1 MERIRMITREEKN
14 MGAPGADNI
23 CCHPD
28 DSMTGRLKHI
38 WQVCFGDSRE
48 YIDFY
53 FQRRFRPEEMLV
65 CLAEGQPV
73 SMLSLLPAQLCYQGR
88 RQPIR
93 YVYAVATLPEY
104 RGRGCARLLLEEA
117 SRRLQ
122 VPLALVPASGS
133 LGEYYGRLGFRNA
146 FAIDEIT
153 ITPEE
158 IAACGSER
166 YGQEYWLLTVT
177 PGEYYRIREEY
188 LSTMGISTNGYVSWD
203 EAAIAYALQEN
214 DFADGYAYKV
224 RHHGREDILL
234 FREEDHYIRV
244 LETTLSVPEVTAV
257 MKRLRIKRPV
267 TVRTAVN
274 AAARTENLYAAGI
287 EAPEAADC
295 GAGHGGHTYG
305 MLLGGPEITEGY
317 LNLTLE

>member
-1 MERIRMITREEKN
+1 MITREEKN
-14 MGAPGADNI
+14 TGAPGADNI

-28 DSMTGRLKHI
+28 DSMTERLKHI

-53 FQRRFRPEEMLV
+53 FAHRFRPEEMLV

-88 RQPIR
+88 RQTIR

-104 RGRGCARLLLEEA
+104 RGKGCARLLLEEA
-117 SRRLQ
+117 SRQLH
-122 VPLALVPASGS
+122 VPLALVPASDS
-133 LGEYYGRLGFRNA
+133 LREYYGRLGFVDA
-146 FAIDEIT
+146 FAIDQVT

-166 YGQEYWLLTVT
+166 NGQEYWLLTVT

-188 LSTMGISTNGYVSWD
+188 FGTTGISFNGYVSWD
-203 EAAIAYALQEN
+203 EAAIAYALLEN
-214 DFADGYAYKV
+214 DFAEGYAYKV
-224 RHHGREDILL
+224 QHHGREDVLL

-257 MKRLRIKRPV
+257 MKRLRMKCPV
-267 TVRTAVN
+267 AVRTA
-274 AAARTENLYAAGI
+274 AQTAARTENLYAAGI
-287 EAPEAADC
+287 DAAEAA
-295 GAGHGGHTYG
+295 GGGSGHDGHAYG
-305 MLLGGPEITEGY
+305 MMLGGPEITDGY